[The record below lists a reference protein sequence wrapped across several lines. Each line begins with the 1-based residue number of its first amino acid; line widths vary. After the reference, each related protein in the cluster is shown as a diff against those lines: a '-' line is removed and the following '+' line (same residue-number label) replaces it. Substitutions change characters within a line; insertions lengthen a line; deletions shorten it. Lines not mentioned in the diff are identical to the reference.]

1 MILTAN
7 KTIAF
12 RQEVRP
18 SDYDA
23 VKRILASTGFFRPDE
38 VDVALE
44 LIQEYLTR
52 GDESGY
58 HFFFV
63 DVDGETVGYTCY
75 GEIPCTIK
83 NYDLYWIAVD
93 SLHRRGGLGR
103 QLLHKTE
110 DAIRTSGGR
119 FIYIET
125 SGRALYQ
132 PTVEFY
138 LRMGYELVA
147 GLKDYYDVDDSKL
160 IFTKQL

>member
-1 MILTAN
+1 MILTEN
-7 KTIAF
+7 KTIIF
-12 RQEVRP
+12 RQDVRP
-18 SDYDA
+18 SDCET
-23 VKRILASTGFFRPDE
+23 VKNILASTGFFRSDE
-38 VDVALE
+38 IDVAQE
-44 LIQEYLTR
+44 LVQEYLAR
-52 GDESGY
+52 GNESGY
-58 HFFFV
+58 HFFFMEMN
-63 DVDGETVGYTCY
+63 GETVGYTCY

-93 SLHRRGGLGR
+93 SRHRRGGLGR

-110 DAIRTSGGR
+110 DTIRTSGGR
-119 FIYIET
+119 FVYIET

-147 GLKDYYDVDDSKL
+147 ELKDYYDVDDSKL

>member
-1 MILTAN
+1 MILTEN
-7 KTIAF
+7 KTITF

-44 LIQEYLTR
+44 LVQEYLSR
-52 GDESGY
+52 GNESGY

-63 DVDGETVGYTCY
+63 DVDDETVGYTCY

-93 SLHRRGGLGR
+93 SHYHRSGLGR

-110 DAIRTSGGR
+110 DAIRTTGGR
-119 FIYIET
+119 FVYIET
-125 SGRALYQ
+125 SGRAQYQ

-138 LRMGYELVA
+138 LRMDYELVA
-147 GLKDYYDVDDSKL
+147 ELNDYYDVNDSKL

>member
-1 MILTAN
+1 MILTEN
-7 KTIAF
+7 KTITF

-38 VDVALE
+38 VEIALE
-44 LIQEYLTR
+44 LVQEYLTR

-93 SLHRRGGLGR
+93 SRHRRGGLGR

-110 DAIRTSGGR
+110 DAIRTSKGR
-119 FIYIET
+119 FVYIET

-147 GLKDYYDVDDSKL
+147 ELKDYYDRNDSKL
-160 IFTKQL
+160 IFNKPL